1 MGELILSRDERLALK
16 ARAHHLNPVVLLGA
30 AGLSDAVV
38 REVDRALSAH
48 ELIKIRVPGDDRD
61 EREHLFADLAARLN
75 AARVQV
81 IGKLLVL
88 YRPRPQEAAPAKPA
102 PPTRAERAAFGA
114 RRKPQRE
121 DIRRS
126 QRRVAAPRGRRQP

>member
-1 MGELILSRDERLALK
+1 MTELTLTRAERLQLK
-16 ARAHHLNPVVLLGA
+16 ARAHHLKPVVLLGA

-38 REVDRALSAH
+38 REIDRALDAH
-48 ELIKIRVPGDDRD
+48 ELIKIRVPGDERD
-61 EREHLFADLAARLN
+61 EREQLCADLAARLG
-75 AARVQV
+75 AARVQM

-88 YRPRPQEAAPAKPA
+88 YRPRPEESAPAKPA

-121 DIRRS
+121 DIRRT
-126 QRRVAAPRGRRQP
+126 QRRVIAPRGRRQA